1 MNHERKAI
9 CTDQPEEEHEPR
21 LAPDHDHS
29 DWGSMVDR
37 LADRH
42 VKQEQP
48 QQEARQA
55 NQPCIEVQGAGFGRR
70 RHLQTD

>member
-1 MNHERKAI
+1 MNHERKTVCI
-9 CTDQPEEEHEPR
+9 DQPEEEHEPR

-42 VKQEQP
+42 VKQK
-48 QQEARQA
+48 
-55 NQPCIEVQGAGFGRR
+55 
-70 RHLQTD
+70 